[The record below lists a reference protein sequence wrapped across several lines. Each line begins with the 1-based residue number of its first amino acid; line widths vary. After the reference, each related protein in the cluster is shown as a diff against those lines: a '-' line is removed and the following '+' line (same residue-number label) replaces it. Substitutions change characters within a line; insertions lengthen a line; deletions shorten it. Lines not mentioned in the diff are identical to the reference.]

1 MSNNIWNCP
10 NKRGAFCTA
19 PVWCDTFNGQNY
31 SSYDYVNYNF
41 RFNFTNATTED
52 YLRVPLM
59 TLMRNDPNAGAPTCQ
74 LLIYQLN
81 SNSQWS
87 KWMIIGD
94 AILSQFFAEFSYNG
108 NGDGWNNTMTLT
120 ATPYSLP
127 ETYVGNVL
135 YDTHITLPKNETEPY
150 DPEATGVETSA
161 GSKFSTLEKVEIWGA
176 GALGLL
182 VAIIIILFI
191 VISCQGGSV
200 TN

>member
-1 MSNNIWNCP
+1 
-10 NKRGAFCTA
+10 
-19 PVWCDTFNGQNY
+19 
-31 SSYDYVNYNF
+31 
-41 RFNFTNATTED
+41 
-52 YLRVPLM
+52 
-59 TLMRNDPNAGAPTCQ
+59 
-74 LLIYQLN
+74 
-81 SNSQWS
+81 
-87 KWMIIGD
+87 MIIGD

-150 DPEATGVETSA
+150 DPEAAGVETSA

-200 TN
+200 TNQNAHGVNDMADDMVYQTDRNTLMKEARDKVYY